1 MTDDRSAAAQPPA
14 PTIDERT
21 DAVLKRL
28 GDSPYHIETPD
39 DPAPAEGKPG
49 DDAAAPEASPEKGGQ
64 KGPKAAGD
72 AAATQ
77 PAPPPPASDAAP
89 ESETRERALQAERL
103 RQVEQIDG
111 MIRRLETEDPVLAE
125 ARRTDWA
132 RLQRENPA
140 AFAERFAA
148 VSQRVDQ
155 LAAMRGERARIAAEA
170 AQTQLRLEEETLARK
185 LPEWGDP
192 NRRRALGQEIGKFLQ
207 QAGFS
212 QQEIAGIR
220 DHRVVMI
227 LRDAM
232 QHRQEAG
239 ARKAAEAKRVA
250 APPPAR
256 VQRPGPADAAADTRA
271 TRLERL
277 RRSAERSGKLDD
289 RAAYVLA
296 ALKDG

>member
-1 MTDDRSAAAQPPA
+1 MTDDRSAAQPPA
-14 PTIDERT
+14 PPTFDDRA

-28 GDSPYHIETPD
+28 GDSPDHIETPD
-39 DPAPAEGKPG
+39 DPAPADEKPG
-49 DDAAAPEASPEKGGQ
+49 DGAATPEASPETGSQ

-72 AAATQ
+72 AAAQ
-77 PAPPPPASDAAP
+77 PTPPPPANAP
-89 ESETRERALQAERL
+89 APGSETRERALQAERL

-155 LAAMRGERARIAAEA
+155 LGAMRGERARIAAEA
-170 AQTQLRLEEETLARK
+170 VQTQLRLEDETLARK

-192 NRRRALGQEIGKFLQ
+192 DRRRALGQEIGKFLQ

-220 DHRVVMI
+220 DHRVVML

-232 QHRQEAG
+232 QYRQETG